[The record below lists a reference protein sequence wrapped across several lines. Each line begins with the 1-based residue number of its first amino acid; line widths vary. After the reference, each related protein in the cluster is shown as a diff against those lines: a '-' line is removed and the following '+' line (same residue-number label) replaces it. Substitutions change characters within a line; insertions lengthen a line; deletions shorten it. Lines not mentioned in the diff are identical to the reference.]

1 MPAPSLRFAVQVVA
15 LLIAY
20 DGAYDGFAQ
29 APSWRDGT
37 LEQLPPPLMGSWQE
51 DRRRQQER
59 DRAQVESMREFR
71 QSESTWVWTETNVG
85 DPGRPLILFR
95 GTPSARSPNR

>member
-1 MPAPSLRFAVQVVA
+1 MPPPSLRLAVQVAA
-15 LLIAY
+15 LLFAC
-20 DGAYDGFAQ
+20 DCLAQ

-59 DRAQVESMREFR
+59 DRAQVETMREFR
-71 QSESTWVWTETNVG
+71 RAESTWIWTEHQVG
-85 DPGRPLILFR
+85 DPNQPLILFR
-95 GTPSARSPNR
+95 GTPSGRTPNR